1 MKNKVLRR
9 IFCGMLSAAVL
20 LGGAPCSAVM
30 AEEMQDGVAFELE
43 EGQQVSEETGSE
55 EVFSDEMAD
64 ENDGESTGENVAP
77 RKEEDPE
84 VNGESGAEVGDEAGN
99 GDEDTEKSK
108 SDGTAENEAGNNT
121 ESVSGAENENTSED
135 ETGDVSVGV
144 TENAEQKTE
153 QNIPENTED
162 KLTAE
167 DITEDITDD
176 ITDDLTDEADTL
188 SMDGSVQAAF
198 SDGDIAEES
207 CELCFDGNGSTAGSM
222 DALTGCSTEGEIVLP
237 VNRFSRTGYQF
248 AGWNT
253 AADGTGTTYRNG
265 QAVTGI
271 FSQAGETVILYAQW
285 KANSYN
291 IVFKGNRN
299 TGGNTAPM
307 KNCSYGDAIQ
317 LRKNTFTRSFHVFA
331 GWNTRAD
338 GKGRHYSNGQ
348 KVTGL
353 SEKNKGTVILYAQWR
368 LKKYTVAFSGNRST
382 SGSMKNMA
390 CQYTKS
396 YKLTSC
402 KYKRTGYTF
411 TGWNTRADGKG
422 KTYKN
427 TQAIRNL
434 SARDGAEIKL
444 YACWKKN
451 IYKISYQ
458 LNGGK
463 NAANPKTYTVT
474 SNIIL
479 KKPSRAYYTFK
490 GWYLDKALTKKVTK
504 IAKGSTGNKTLYAK
518 WSINRYT
525 VQFTGNGGKGSMNK
539 VTLKVGQY
547 TYLPLGGFS
556 RSGYYCT
563 GWNTRAD
570 GKGKQYSTL
579 QKVKNLSKKNGV
591 TVKLYAIWKPLSKNE
606 SSMSKQVITQVNRE
620 RKAYGLAPLKTNSV
634 LNGIAQQRAREIAQY
649 FQHERPDGTLF
660 FSMYDTAGYS
670 YQTCG
675 ENIAYGQSS
684 AASVM
689 NDWMNS
695 EGHRANILNSDFEEI
710 GVGCY
715 YENGIYYWVQN
726 FGTQWNWNW

>member
-1 MKNKVLRR
+1 MKNKVLKK

-30 AEEMQDGVAFELE
+30 AEEVQDETVISDVKDGR
-43 EGQQVSEETGSE
+43 QISEETGSE
-55 EVFSDEMAD
+55 EVFSDEIPDDNA
-64 ENDGESTGENVAP
+64 GESNGENVAP
-77 RKEEDPE
+77 GKEENPQ
-84 VNGESGAEVGDEAGN
+84 VNGESGAETVDEADDAD
-99 GDEDTEKSK
+99 GDTGESK
-108 SDGTAENEAGNNT
+108 SDGMAENESGNNT
-121 ESVSGAENENTSED
+121 ESASGDETGNTSENISED
-135 ETGDVSVGV
+135 RPGDVSADV

-153 QNIPENTED
+153 QNIPENTKD

-167 DITEDITDD
+167 DITESFTG
-176 ITDDLTDEADTL
+176 EADTL
-188 SMDGSVQAAF
+188 SMDSSVQTAF
-198 SDGDIAEES
+198 SDGDIDEES
-207 CELCFDGNGSTAGSM
+207 CEICFDGNGSTTGNM
-222 DALTGCSTEGEIVLP
+222 DALAGCSAEGETVLP
-237 VNRFSRTGYQF
+237 ENQFSRTGYQF
-248 AGWNT
+248 TGWNT

-265 QAVTGI
+265 QTVTGI
-271 FSQAGETVILYAQW
+271 FSQPGETVTLYAQW
-285 KANSYN
+285 KANTYS
-291 IVFKGNRN
+291 IVFKGNQN
-299 TGGNTAPM
+299 TGGSTASM
-307 KNCSYGDAIQ
+307 KNCSYGDSIQ
-317 LRKNTFTRSFHVFA
+317 LRKNTFTRSCHVFT

-338 GKGRHYSNGQ
+338 GKGQHYSNGQ
-348 KVTGL
+348 KVKGL
-353 SEKNKGTVILYAQWR
+353 SAKNGGTVTLYAQWR
-368 LKKYTVAFSGNRST
+368 LKKYTVAFSGNHST

-427 TQAIRNL
+427 TQTIRNL
-434 SARDGAEIKL
+434 SARDGAVIKL

-451 IYKISYQ
+451 TYKISYQ

-474 SNIIL
+474 SNITL

-518 WSINRYT
+518 WSINRYN

-591 TVKLYAIWKPLSKNE
+591 TVKLYATWKPLSRNE
-606 SSMSKQVITQVNRE
+606 SSMSKQVIAQVNQE

-660 FSMYDTAGYS
+660 LSMYDTAGYS
-670 YQTCG
+670 YRTCG

-695 EGHRANILNSDFEEI
+695 EGHRANILNSEFEEI

-726 FGTQWNWNW
+726 FGTQWSWNW